1 MEICNGTHRQS
12 HDEICHDL
20 INCPLCMALEENDS
34 LTNEINSAN
43 EKIDELEG
51 ALDDIKDKH
60 GEG

>member
-1 MEICNGTHRQS
+1 
-12 HDEICHDL
+12 
-20 INCPLCMALEENDS
+20 MALEENDS